1 MKAKLLLVAFI
12 SLFTLQSCTTD
23 VVVNDYQDYPNN
35 ISLPQ
40 LMEGYDLWYV
50 DYNMT
55 TGNGDVPF
63 LSKAFTVSFLGGDVF
78 ANNNLVGIGST
89 GNGFGVNIGYYNY
102 TSNSIRVYHNIYG
115 FYELE
120 VYQISQNEIKL
131 VDSYTN
137 TAYYLIGYQ
146 RSSFDYDR
154 VFYDNMHYF
163 LQEYVAWEKV
173 YTSAAGNPNAFDAE
187 NYLKFVI
194 GSNNTFRSSQDYM
207 IGNINDIYWDYTGNY
222 NIQNVA
228 GNYYTKKLN
237 LYYNSND
244 YEGFNIT
251 VINDGR
257 IRLNH
262 IASGPTYEFVG
273 RSFIPIMRNAASRTK
288 TNLEPVSKAKK

>member
-1 MKAKLLLVAFI
+1 MKAKLLILGLV
-12 SLFTLQSCTTD
+12 SLFSLQSCTTD
-23 VVVNDYQDYPNN
+23 IYVDDYHDNS

-50 DYNMT
+50 DYNST

-63 LSKAFTVSFLGGDVF
+63 LSKAFTISFLNGNLY

-89 GNGFGVNIGYYNY
+89 GGGFGVQIGYYDY
-102 TSNSIRVYHNIYG
+102 TNHTIRFHHNINGY
-115 FYELE
+115 YELE
-120 VYQISQNEIKL
+120 VVQIAPNEIKL
-131 VDSYTN
+131 IDHYQN

-173 YTSAAGNPNAFDAE
+173 YTSSAGTPNVFDAE

-194 GSNNTFRSSQDYM
+194 GSNSTFRSSQDYM
-207 IGNINDIYWDYTGNY
+207 VSNVNNIYWDYTGNY
-222 NIQNVA
+222 NIQNVP

-237 LYYNSND
+237 LYYSTNE
-244 YEGFNIT
+244 YEGFNIS
-251 VINDGR
+251 VLNDSR
-257 IRLNH
+257 IRLYH
-262 IASGPTYEFVG
+262 LSSGTTYEFVG
-273 RSFIPIMRNAASRTK
+273 RGFIPIMRNAAARTK
-288 TNLEPVSKAKK
+288 TNLEFKK

>member
-1 MKAKLLLVAFI
+1 MKAKLLLVSFI

-23 VVVNDYQDYPNN
+23 VVINEYQGN
-35 ISLPQ
+35 ISLPE
-40 LMEGYDLWYV
+40 LMESYDLWYV

-63 LSKAFTVSFLGGDVF
+63 LSKAFTVSFLGGDLF

-89 GNGFGVNIGYYNY
+89 GNGFGVNIGYHNY

-120 VYQISQNEIKL
+120 VYQISPNEIKL
-131 VDSYTN
+131 VDPYTN
-137 TAYYLIGYQ
+137 TAYYLI
-146 RSSFDYDR
+146 SS
-154 VFYDNMHYF
+154 N
-163 LQEYVAWEKV
+163 
-173 YTSAAGNPNAFDAE
+173 
-187 NYLKFVI
+187 
-194 GSNNTFRSSQDYM
+194 
-207 IGNINDIYWDYTGNY
+207 GNY

-257 IRLNH
+257 IRLYH
-262 IASGPTYEFVG
+262 LASGTTYEFVG
-273 RSFIPIMRNAASRTK
+273 RGFIPIMRNAAQRTK
-288 TNLEPVSKAKK
+288 TNLASVSKVKK